1 MIAGTPFAMDR
12 RRIQG
17 RFENPI
23 YGFMKSKSLI
33 LLVLSLGFGIVAA
46 IGISQVLNARD
57 GGGPVESPR
66 GPVLLASADLSL
78 YDKLTEENVKLEN
91 WTLDTIPENAVTS
104 LEEIADM
111 VTTTR
116 LSPGIPIVR
125 GAIQHK
131 TKRTGPVVPEGM
143 KVVAVRV
150 AADDTIGNLLRPGHK
165 VDVIG
170 VFKGRERNSN
180 RTTTTSRTFL
190 KALEV
195 YSIGN
200 KTQHDS
206 TENPSGNSNASSIVG
221 LLVTEKQSEALVFVQ
236 DTGSIKLVLR
246 GDSSENDGGVEQ
258 LEDIRQDLLEVGEG
272 ADPGSEQAYKPK
284 SVDVEMIII
293 RGGDIE
299 TTKFNEN
306 GTPIQP
312 SGGGQA
318 SGSGSRES
326 SGGDY
331 GDSSDYGDVDR
342 GIDDDQYRGE

>member
-1 MIAGTPFAMDR
+1 
-12 RRIQG
+12 
-17 RFENPI
+17 
-23 YGFMKSKSLI
+23 MKSKSLI

-46 IGISQVLNARD
+46 IGISQVLNGRAD
-57 GGGPVESPR
+57 AGPAESPR

-78 YDKLTEENVKLEN
+78 YEKLTEENVKLEN
-91 WTLDTIPENAVTS
+91 WTLETIPENAVTS
-104 LEEIADM
+104 LDEIVDM

-125 GAIQHK
+125 NAIQHK
-131 TKRTGPVVPEGM
+131 NLSTGPAIPEGM

-170 VFKGRERNSN
+170 LFKGRDRVTGQ
-180 RTTTTSRTFL
+180 RTTNSKTFL

-206 TENPSGNSNASSIVG
+206 SEKSKGNSNASAIVG
-221 LLVTEKQSEALVFVQ
+221 LLVTQKQSEALVFVR
-236 DTGSIKLVLR
+236 DTGSIQLVLR
-246 GDSSENDGGVEQ
+246 GDDDDDENDGGVGQ
-258 LEDIRQDLLEVGEG
+258 LEDIQKDLLASRE
-272 ADPGSEQAYKPK
+272 DRPRGSSYKPD
-284 SVDVEMIII
+284 SVMTII
-293 RGGDIE
+293 RGGEIS
-299 TTKFNEN
+299 TTTFTN
-306 GTPIQP
+306 GSRVDSSEVKTGG
-312 SGGGQA
+312 SGGPES

-326 SGGDY
+326 GESGGSDSGESSEGSY
-331 GDSSDYGDVDR
+331 ADSSDRGDSDR

>member
-1 MIAGTPFAMDR
+1 
-12 RRIQG
+12 
-17 RFENPI
+17 
-23 YGFMKSKSLI
+23 MKSKSLI

-46 IGISQVLNARD
+46 IGISQVLNGRAD
-57 GGGPVESPR
+57 AGPAEAPR

-91 WTLDTIPENAVTS
+91 WTLDTIPENALTS
-104 LEEIADM
+104 LDEIADM
-111 VTTTR
+111 VTVTR

-125 GAIQHK
+125 SAIQHK
-131 TKRTGPVVPEGM
+131 SLRTGPVIPDGM

-170 VFKGRERNSN
+170 VFKGRERNTN

-221 LLVTEKQSEALVFVQ
+221 LLVTQKQSEALVFVQ

-246 GDSSENDGGVEQ
+246 GDDDENDGEVGQ
-258 LEDIRQDLLEVGEG
+258 LEDIRQDLLAGGESG
-272 ADPGSEQAYKPK
+272 DASPQGSSYKPDTVEMVIFRGSESSTVKFTQ
-284 SVDVEMIII
+284 
-293 RGGDIE
+293 GGA
-299 TTKFNEN
+299 
-306 GTPIQP
+306 PIQ
-312 SGGGQA
+312 SGDGG

-326 SGGDY
+326 SEEDY
-331 GDSSDYGDVDR
+331 GDSSDRGSSNR